1 MRLAKSSVGLA
12 ILLALPTIL
21 CAMNQVICGSV
32 GFGDPTSVAPCRSTL

>member
-1 MRLAKSSVGLA
+1 MHLAKSSVGLA

-32 GFGDPTSVAPCRSTL
+32 GFGDPTGVAPCRPTL